1 MEAQLFE
8 PLNDLT
14 ELCIGELARDRRS
27 DHGVDLVFCVILAL
41 LDDVDNIENIGF
53 ISYCA
58 ERALVN
64 AGAAGNA
71 LVIIY
76 LSRLVLVH

>member
-1 MEAQLFE
+1 MT
-8 PLNDLT
+8 LT
-14 ELCIGELARDRRS
+14 EGELARDRRS
-27 DHGVDLVFCVILAL
+27 DHGVDFVFCVILAL